1 MKPEPQ
7 AVSPQKVLAQ
17 VVASI
22 PAEVHPNIIII
33 GSLAAGYWLFRGDD
47 AFGVRTK
54 DIDCVLSP
62 HLSAV
67 EKGRAVAEKLLA
79 AGWQPHFT
87 GNITGP
93 GGASDTADKL
103 PAVRLYPPGG
113 GGEWFIEL
121 LTEPASEEQTG
132 RVWTKLSLSTGEHYA
147 LPSFRF
153 TGIATFDAKAS
164 DFDIR
169 CALPSMM
176 ALANLLEHPYIKPD
190 LIEGTRDKRSNKDL
204 GRALAIARL
213 STDADMESWA
223 PHWLAALQNRFP
235 HHWKELAIHAGDGIR
250 ALLASPADLQ
260 QAAEIANRGLLA
272 SKPVN
277 EQTLRVIAEQL
288 LAFVIADLESL
299 AKA

>member
-7 AVSPQKVLAQ
+7 EISPRKAL
-17 VVASI
+17 
-22 PAEVHPNIIII
+22 AEVAAAVPADIHQNIIII
-33 GSLAAGYWLFRGDD
+33 GSLAAAYGLFHGDD

-67 EKGRAVAEKLLA
+67 EKGRAVAERLLS

-93 GGASDTADKL
+93 GNALDAADQL
-103 PAVRLYPPGG
+103 PAVRLYPPG

-132 RVWTKLSLSTGEHYA
+132 RVWTTLPLSNGEHYA

-164 DFDIR
+164 DFGIR
-169 CALPSMM
+169 CALPAMM
-176 ALANLLEHPYIKPD
+176 ALANLLEHPAIKSD

-213 STDADMESWA
+213 STDADQESWA
-223 PHWLAALQNRFP
+223 PHWLVALRNRFP
-235 HHWKELAIHAGDGIR
+235 HHWKELALHAGDGIR
-250 ALLASPADLQ
+250 ALLESPADLQ
-260 QAAEIANRGLLA
+260 QAAEIANLGLLA

-277 EQTLRVIAEQL
+277 EETLRATAEQL
-288 LAFVIADLESL
+288 LAFVITELETI
-299 AKA
+299 ATR